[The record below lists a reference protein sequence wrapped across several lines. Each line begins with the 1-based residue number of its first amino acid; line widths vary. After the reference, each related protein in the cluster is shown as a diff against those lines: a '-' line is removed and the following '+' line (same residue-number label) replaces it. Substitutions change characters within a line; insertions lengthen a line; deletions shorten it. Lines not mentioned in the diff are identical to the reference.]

1 MGSRARYALIGLF
14 AVALTASLFG
24 FLFWFSTGPAVPKLD
39 VKVVF
44 RDKVSGLGRGS
55 SVLFNGLNI
64 GEVTRI
70 EIDPDD
76 PRQIYAVIKIDPATP
91 LRSDTRARIEAQGF
105 AGIVAV
111 QLLGGEPDSP
121 VLTTQSGQTLP
132 TIFAEPSESILETVR
147 TVAKR
152 ADDAINGLE
161 AMIQT
166 NAGTISATVKKA
178 EEFST
183 GLSGS
188 SEEIERLMKSA
199 GSLAD
204 FIAPMTV
211 KLGTVTQGLTE
222 TVHSLDRKRIAS
234 TIDEVGKVA
243 GALGSGD
250 MREAVKNVASS
261 ADRLN
266 RAADLVEGVLIDAQA
281 FLNKAAGQD
290 GPNAFDTV
298 SEAARSIRRL
308 AENLDRQ
315 TAQFTFEILR
325 FTDGGLGGLKA
336 IATSGR
342 RTLMGIGRT
351 LRDVDRDPQGLFFGG
366 KKTLP
371 QYNGSR

>member
-14 AVALTASLFG
+14 AVSLTASLFG
-24 FLFWFSTGPAVPKLD
+24 FLFWFSTGRAVPKLD
-39 VKVVF
+39 VQIVF
-44 RDKVSGLGRGS
+44 KDKVSGLGRGS
-55 SVLFNGLNI
+55 SVLFNGLRI

-70 EIDPDD
+70 EIHPDD
-76 PRQIYAVIKIDPATP
+76 PRQIYALIKVDPATP

-111 QLLGGEPDSP
+111 QLLGGEPGSP
-121 VLTTQSGQTLP
+121 VLTPQSGQVFP

-147 TVAKR
+147 TVARR

-166 NAGTISATVKKA
+166 NAGTIGATVKKA
-178 EEFST
+178 EEFSA

-188 SEEIERLMKSA
+188 SGEVERLMKSA

-211 KLGTVTQGLTE
+211 KLGTVTQELTE
-222 TVHSLDRKRIAS
+222 TVHSFDRKRVTSI
-234 TIDEVGKVA
+234 IDEVDNVA
-243 GALGSGD
+243 AALGSGD
-250 MREAVKNVASS
+250 MREAVKNVTSS

-266 RAADLVEGVLIDAQA
+266 RAADLVEGVLIGAQA
-281 FLNKAAGQD
+281 FLNKASGQD
-290 GPNAFDTV
+290 GPNAFEEV
-298 SEAARSIRRL
+298 SEAARSMRRL
-308 AENLDRQ
+308 ADNLDKQ
-315 TAQFTFEILR
+315 TAQFTAEILR
-325 FTDGGLGGLKA
+325 FTDGGLGDLEA
-336 IATSGR
+336 IATNGR
-342 RTLMGIGRT
+342 RALMGVGRT